1 MEAVCGGG
9 TGAGVGALAACGTV
23 EDCEV
28 NCAWAVMAHMDIV
41 TFHAREGQ
49 GQEGWV

>member
-9 TGAGVGALAACGTV
+9 TGARVGALAPSGAV
-23 EDCEV
+23 EGCEV
-28 NCAWAVMAHMDIV
+28 DCAWAVMAHMDVV

-49 GQEGWV
+49 GQEG